1 MAVAFLTP
9 TLRDECVSCS
19 NYMKLYNRQY
29 KKYFKI
35 KLYLTFG
42 RLEVEEVN
50 ESNFHPSNINEIYN
64 AIGDKDDISF
74 TVSEEKNIEKNS
86 IKLVK
91 HHLRKVEKELTI
103 LRKQQDAFSKVLNRI
118 TPVNE

>member
-1 MAVAFLTP
+1 
-9 TLRDECVSCS
+9 
-19 NYMKLYNRQY
+19 MKIYKRQD

-50 ESNFHPSNINEIYN
+50 ESNFHPSNINEIYS

-91 HHLRKVEKELTI
+91 HHLRKVEKELTV
-103 LRKQQDAFSKVLNRI
+103 LRKQQDAFSKVLNKI